1 MIGQQQRGLGGLLAG
16 LCFSGLVVIG
26 PAAILSSRTVVT
38 AQPAPPSALPITDD
52 RVLERTLVGADAEL
66 ARHRQRQALVL
77 LRRAVVRAPTD
88 ARAPL
93 RLAELLLPAELPERA
108 DAALLA
114 TAAEVG
120 TALEAAASAPGVE
133 LATLR
138 RLQRYAAW
146 ARAVSGDRAGAVD
159 LLATR
164 CGRLDEDAAQL
175 LRKLAAES
183 ARAAQLA
190 DAVTALTHAT
200 RCAATLIATLAELGA
215 VQLARGRTT
224 QAIDTFREVVRR
236 LPGDEDALRDLAGAL
251 LADGQSRD
259 ALALYGAVTSR
270 CPTQSRCQLD
280 LARAALEA
288 REPARS
294 VSAAREALRLDTRDP
309 APALVLAAA
318 ELALNRRVEAA
329 EAYREALRRHPG
341 DLRATE
347 GLRALD
353 PRRLVPPADAG
364 APP

>member
-1 MIGQQQRGLGGLLAG
+1 MIGHEQRGLRGLLTAVCLG
-16 LCFSGLVVIG
+16 GLVVIG
-26 PAAILSSRTVVT
+26 PVAILSSRTVVA
-38 AQPAPPSALPITDD
+38 AQPAPPAVSPGSDD
-52 RVLERTLVGADAEL
+52 RVLERML
-66 ARHRQRQALVL
+66 ARADLEFGRRRQRQALVL

-93 RLAELLLPAELPERA
+93 RLAELLLPAELPERP

-114 TAAEVG
+114 RAAEVR
-120 TALEAAASAPGVE
+120 TAVEAAANAPGVE
-133 LATLR
+133 LTTQR
-138 RLQRYAAW
+138 RLQRHAAW
-146 ARAVSGDRAGAVD
+146 ARAVGGDRAGAVD

-183 ARAAQLA
+183 ARATLLA
-190 DAVTALTHAT
+190 DAESALTHAT
-200 RCAATLIATLAELGA
+200 RCAATLIAPLAELGA

-236 LPGDEDALRDLAGAL
+236 LPGDADALRDLAGAL

-259 ALALYGAVTSR
+259 ALALYGAVTSL

-294 VSAAREALRLDTRDP
+294 VSAAREALRLDARDP

-318 ELALNRRVEAA
+318 QLALNRRVEAA
-329 EAYREALRRHPG
+329 EAYRDALRRHPG

-353 PRRLVPPADAG
+353 PQALAPPADAG
-364 APP
+364 APL